1 MDNIVEFTIE
11 DAESI
16 RPSEPT
22 GGWHWRG
29 ASVVRDNLG
38 DVVFIGF
45 KDECEEFI
53 TMNGVS
59 GNG

>member
-1 MDNIVEFTIE
+1 MDNMIEFTIE

-29 ASVVRDNLG
+29 ASVVRDNLA
-38 DVVFIGF
+38 DVLFIGVN
-45 KDECEEFI
+45 DECEEFI